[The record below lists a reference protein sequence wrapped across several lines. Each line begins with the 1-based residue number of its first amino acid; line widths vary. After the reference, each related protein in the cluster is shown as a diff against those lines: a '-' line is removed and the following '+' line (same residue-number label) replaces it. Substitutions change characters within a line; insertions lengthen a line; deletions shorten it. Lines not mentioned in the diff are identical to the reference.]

1 MTNPDNAL
9 IVHYIFSPHLNL
21 LREKHFLKKY
31 ISPLFQESPM
41 ENGKYF
47 FLHLNCSRDIQ
58 IFDIF
63 LRFDQEEIENR
74 IIMLS

>member
-9 IVHYIFSPHLNL
+9 IVHYTFSPHLNL

-47 FLHLNCSRDIQ
+47 FFHLNCSRDIQ

-63 LRFDQEEIENR
+63 LRFDLEEIENR